1 MILSY
6 KAPVETNEEKHLSL
20 LCLQGWRE
28 GVGRGRNRALPYS
41 RIPWRFYS
49 HRNTKAEATQ
59 SCRGTFHTE
68 MPLALPWST
77 HWLAGGPR
85 QPLEGHIQLD
95 PHGRVPTTSL
105 WQSLGFRNLILPG
118 FALAVAS
125 GVLGVPPCGLPA
137 SSWGFLGSSP
147 AASLLYW
154 WDGKVQRVLSPF
166 PFAGSCPSAMA
177 NPCVVCWMLCHWLH
191 WRNRHS
197 RWQVITV

>member
-1 MILSY
+1 MSSRLEGGSGERQEQSSPLQQNPMTFLFPQ
-6 KAPVETNEEKHLSL
+6 KHKGRSNSELPGHLSH
-20 LCLQGWRE
+20 RD
-28 GVGRGRNRALPYS
+28 ALGP
-41 RIPWRFYS
+41 
-49 HRNTKAEATQ
+49 
-59 SCRGTFHTE
+59 
-68 MPLALPWST
+68 PLEHP
-77 HWLAGGPR
+77 LAGGWPQAAFGR
-85 QPLEGHIQLD
+85 SHSAGPS
-95 PHGRVPTTSL
+95 GRVPTTSL

-177 NPCVVCWMLCHWLH
+177 NSCVVC
-191 WRNRHS
+191 
-197 RWQVITV
+197 